1 MFLDKEGRVIRPALL
16 WNDQRTARQ
25 CAAITERVGEKR
37 LLRIAG
43 NPALTG
49 HRAVRPGLS
58 RYAVI
63 AFLSAEP
70 FPVST
75 VGLRRRGRR

>member
-1 MFLDKEGRVIRPALL
+1 MFLDKEDRVIRPALL

-49 HRAVRPGLS
+49 HLPSGQDCLGTRSLLS
-58 RYAVI
+58 
-63 AFLSAEP
+63 
-70 FPVST
+70 
-75 VGLRRRGRR
+75 

>member
-1 MFLDKEGRVIRPALL
+1 VFLDKEGRVIRPALL

-49 HRAVRPGLS
+49 HRALWPTRIVSVPGHC
-58 RYAVI
+58 
-63 AFLSAEP
+63 
-70 FPVST
+70 FPKP
-75 VGLRRRGRR
+75 